1 MIRTKKAL
9 AATGRRL
16 YARGWAL
23 GTSGNFSV
31 VRSRQPLRLII
42 SSSGV
47 PKGELVSTS
56 FLEVDAHARAVGRT
70 KLRPSAETLLHIVI
84 ANARGAGAILHTHS
98 VWSTVLSLRHQS
110 RGGLSIEGLEM
121 LKGLD
126 GIATHEHREWIPI
139 VPNSQDMKQL
149 SIHLAGALSANPE
162 AHGVLIAGHGL
173 YTWGK
178 TLADAE
184 RHVEILEFLLETAG
198 RLESANGENQNS

>member
-9 AATGRRL
+9 AATGKRL

-31 VRSRQPLRLII
+31 VRSRKPLRLII

-47 PKGELVSTS
+47 PKGELLATS
-56 FLEVDAHARAVGRT
+56 FLEVDADARPVGRT
-70 KLRPSAETLLHIVI
+70 KLRPSAETLLHLVI
-84 ANARGAGAILHTHS
+84 ANARGAGAVLHTHS
-98 VWSTVLSLRHQS
+98 IWSTLLSHRHLE
-110 RGGLSIEGLEM
+110 RGGLAIQGFEM

-126 GIATHEHREWIPI
+126 GVATHEHDEWLPI
-139 VPNSQDMKQL
+139 LPNSQDMTELALDL
-149 SIHLAGALSANPE
+149 SRVLTMHPA
-162 AHGVLIAGHGL
+162 AHGVLLAGHGL

-184 RHVEILEFLLETAG
+184 RHVEIFEFLLEVEG
-198 RLESANGENQNS
+198 RRSQ

>member
-16 YARGWAL
+16 YARGWVF

-31 VRSRQPLRLII
+31 VRSRHPLRLII

-47 PKGELVSTS
+47 PKGELLSTS
-56 FLEVDAHARAVGRT
+56 FLEVDASARPIGRT
-70 KLRPSAETLLHIVI
+70 KMRPSAETLLHIVI
-84 ANARGAGAILHTHS
+84 ANARGAGAVLHTHS
-98 VWSTVLSLRHQS
+98 IWSTVLSSRHE
-110 RGGLSIEGLEM
+110 RDGGLFIEGLEM
-121 LKGLD
+121 LKGLH

-149 SIHLAGALSANPE
+149 SADLSGALSAHPE

-173 YTWGK
+173 YTWGR

-184 RHVEILEFLLETAG
+184 RHVEILEFLLQVTGNRAI
-198 RLESANGENQNS
+198 LQ

>member
-1 MIRTKKAL
+1 VIRTKKAL

-31 VRSRQPLRLII
+31 VRSRNPLRLII

-47 PKGELVSTS
+47 PKGELLSTS
-56 FLEVDAHARAVGRT
+56 FLEVDAAARPVGRT

-84 ANARGAGAILHTHS
+84 ANARGAGAVLHTHS
-98 VWSTVLSLRHQS
+98 IWSTVLSLRHQAA
-110 RGGLSIEGLEM
+110 GGLAIEGLEM

-126 GIATHEHREWIPI
+126 GVATHEHREWIPI

-149 SIHLAGALSANPE
+149 SGDLARALDGHPGAHS
-162 AHGVLIAGHGL
+162 VLIAGHGS
-173 YTWGK
+173 YTWGEA
-178 TLADAE
+178 LADAE
-184 RHVEILEFLLETAG
+184 RHVEILEFLLEVTG
-198 RLESANGENQNS
+198 RLESANGDRSHS